1 MKTKQ
6 EKKVIDTNRDE
17 LAQSI
22 ADALNQFNKDGE
34 KVAFFLDGFD
44 SSPTEFTEFISTG
57 ATMLDIAV
65 SNRPHGGIAVGR
77 ITEITGLEG
86 TGKSLVSAHIM
97 ANTQKMGGVAVLIDT
112 ETAVNPEFYQAIGL
126 DLKKLVW
133 VEAPTVED
141 VFDRMVH
148 LIEHIRKNPANN
160 NKIVTIVVDS
170 VAAASTK
177 KEMEADFSKDGYAT
191 DKAIIISKAMRKI
204 TGMIARQKIAL
215 VFTNQ
220 LRQKMNAPAFSDPWT
235 TSGGKAI
242 AFHASTRIRLAMVEK
257 LKNADKE
264 IIGVSVK
271 ANVVKNRLGPPHR
284 TAEFEVYFNSGINDF
299 GSWLTVM
306 KENKIIKQ
314 AGPWYTYT
322 DAATGEETKFQS
334 KDFQKFLESDP
345 VRKEKLYT
353 QICDSLIMKYQQDP
367 TLIEPAISEL
377 TDQDDD
383 SQELSTKTLLNG

>member
-1 MKTKQ
+1 MTKID
-6 EKKVIDTNRDE
+6 KKVINADRDE

-22 ADALNQFNKDGE
+22 ADALNKLNKDGE
-34 KVAFFLDGFD
+34 KVAYFLDGSD
-44 SSPTEFTEFISTG
+44 SSPTEFTDFISTG

-65 SNRPHGGIAVGR
+65 SNRPNGGIAVGR

-86 TGKSLVSAHIM
+86 SGKSLVCAHIM

-112 ETAVNPEFYQAIGL
+112 ETAVNPEFYKAIGL
-126 DLKKLVW
+126 DLKKLLW

-141 VFDRMVH
+141 VFDRMVA
-148 LIEHIRKNPANN
+148 LIEHIRKQPANKD
-160 NKIVTIVVDS
+160 KIVTIVVDS

-204 TGMIARQKIAL
+204 TGMIAKQNIAL

-242 AFHASTRIRLAMVEK
+242 AFHASTRIRLSQTGK
-257 LKNADKE
+257 LKDKDGN
-264 IIGVSVK
+264 IIGVEVK

-284 TAEFEVYFNSGINDF
+284 TAEFEIYFNRGVDDYT
-299 GSWLTVM
+299 SWLSVM
-306 KENKIIKQ
+306 KEHKLIKQ
-314 AGPWYTYT
+314 AGAWYTYV
-322 DAATGEETKFQS
+322 DGDSGEETKFQG
-334 KDFQKFLESDP
+334 KEFPQFLEANDIRRERIYKS
-345 VRKEKLYT
+345 
-353 QICDSLIMKYQQDP
+353 ICDALIMKYETEFDP
-367 TLIEPAISEL
+367 DQVSLMEE
-377 TDQDDD
+377 TDD
-383 SQELSTKTLLNG
+383 

>member
-1 MKTKQ
+1 MRTKQ
-6 EKKVIDTNRDE
+6 EKKTIETDRDE

-22 ADALNQFNKDGE
+22 ANALNQFNKDGE

-141 VFDRMVH
+141 IFDRMVH

-204 TGMIARQKIAL
+204 TGLIAKQKIAL

-242 AFHASTRIRLAMVEK
+242 AFHASTRIRLAVTGK
-257 LKNADKE
+257 IDIPSTKE
-264 IIGVSVK
+264 IIGVKVK
-271 ANVVKNRLGPPHR
+271 ATVVKNRLGPPHR
-284 TAEFEVYFNSGINDF
+284 TAEFEIYFNSGINDL
-299 GSWLTVM
+299 GSWLSVM
-306 KENKIIKQ
+306 KENKLIKQ
-314 AGPWYTYT
+314 AGAWYTYV
-322 DAATGEETKFQS
+322 DDVTGEETKFQS
-334 KDFQKFLESDP
+334 KDFGKFLESDP
-345 VRKEKLYT
+345 ARKEKLYN
-353 QICDSLIMKYQQDP
+353 QICDILIMRYQQD
-367 TLIEPAISEL
+367 S
-377 TDQDDD
+377 
-383 SQELSTKTLLNG
+383 TLLEPIVSEVTEDDL